1 MTSKETKETQ
11 INEEINIFLSE
22 SNAIEGVYDN
32 DSLKQ
37 ARTAWNYLISQTK
50 LTSENIQ
57 NTHQLLM
64 ANQDLP
70 TEYKG
75 KWRTCRVWVGRTEAQ
90 PYDKIPQLIQEWLD
104 EIDSLSNTNLN
115 DEEKALPFQNLHV
128 QYEHIHPFVDGN
140 GRTGR
145 MFWNFLR
152 LKNGLPLI
160 TVYKKDRFDYYRLFQ

>member
-1 MTSKETKETQ
+1 MISKETKETQ
-11 INEEINIFLSE
+11 FNEEITLFLSE
-22 SNAIEGVYDN
+22 SNAIEGVNDN
-32 DSLKQ
+32 DSLIQ
-37 ARTAWNYLISQTK
+37 ARLAWNYLISQTK
-50 LTSENIQ
+50 LTPENIQ

-70 TEYKG
+70 TEFKG
-75 KWRTCRVWVGRTEAQ
+75 KWRTCRVWIGRTEAP
-90 PYDKIPQLIQEWLD
+90 PYDKIPQLIQAWLD
-104 EIDSLSNTNLN
+104 EIDTLSEINPENG
-115 DEEKALPFQNLHV
+115 EKDLIFQTLHV
-128 QYEHIHPFVDGN
+128 QYERIHPFVDGN